1 MFVRLFHYR
10 IYHLDGVD
18 PVLFAVEPVE
28 LVALVALPPP
38 LGGDADVLLAELD
51 EFPSVACTGITED
64 ATSAV
69 KIIAVAATS
78 TIPISDLIFDI
89 RTNKY

>member
-1 MFVRLFHYR
+1 
-10 IYHLDGVD
+10 
-18 PVLFAVEPVE
+18 
-28 LVALVALPPP
+28 
-38 LGGDADVLLAELD
+38 LAELD